1 MRNRSAKALVFVAL
15 VAALAVP
22 QPLRACCISGG
33 EHKTCC
39 RQAKQTAEAD
49 APSCCRKATSD
60 DNCGS
65 DGQSCLCCRSADP
78 RIASADRTADSF
90 QPDTGPAHLATAS
103 ITPDADFSAHSLPA
117 PPGGQAA
124 IPHRILHCTW
134 LI

>member
-1 MRNRSAKALVFVAL
+1 MRNQSAKTLVFVGL

-22 QPLRACCISGG
+22 QPLRACCMAGG

-39 RQAKQTAEAD
+39 RQAKQSAEAD

-65 DGQSCLCCRSADP
+65 DGRSCLCCRSADP
-78 RIASADRTADSF
+78 RIASVDRVADNF
-90 QPDTGPAHLATAS
+90 QPDAGTAYLAVPAT
-103 ITPDADFSAHSLPA
+103 TPDADFSIFSLPA

-124 IPHRILHCTW
+124 IPHRILHCSW

>member
-1 MRNRSAKALVFVAL
+1 MRNRSAKSLVFVAL

-22 QPLRACCISGG
+22 QPLRACCIAGG
-33 EHKTCC
+33 EHATCC
-39 RQAKQTAEAD
+39 PQANQSTPTD
-49 APSCCRKATSD
+49 APSCCRKAPTTD
-60 DNCGS
+60 HCGD

-78 RIASADRTADSF
+78 RIASADRTADNV
-90 QPDTGPAHLATAS
+90 QPDAGAAYLAVAT

-124 IPHRILHCTW
+124 IPHRILHCSW